1 MLDCGGSMIK
11 RDVLVRSAAQ
21 VLSEY
26 MGIAGEFAA
35 EDAMEPVIAAAGT
48 PVSDDIQLMI
58 FFVALGK
65 LLPPN
70 VSYEKVKSEILSKYK
85 GAV

>member
-1 MLDCGGSMIK
+1 MIK
-11 RDVLVRSAAQ
+11 KDLLIRSAAS
-21 VLSEY
+21 VLVEY

-35 EDAMEPVIAAAGT
+35 EDAMEPVLAAGAVQIT
-48 PVSDDIQLMI
+48 DEVQLMI

-70 VSYEKVKSEILSKYK
+70 VSYEKVKSEILIKYK
-85 GAV
+85 AAA